1 MNIEELR
8 ELKKRIECLENLMQ
22 HYGKDEIKL
31 QCNTYGLH
39 GDYISI
45 AGKGFLPLYR
55 GLTMDIEQGDYV
67 IDPESENVDMRLSYE
82 DIEYEYPETLC
93 ELGLKEEED

>member
-31 QCNTYGLH
+31 QCNTYGLY

-45 AGKGFLPLYR
+45 AGKGFLPLYN
-55 GLTMDIEQGDYV
+55 GLTMDFENGNYV
-67 IDPESENVDMRLSYE
+67 RDLESEDIEMRLYYE
-82 DIEYEYPETLC
+82 DIENDYPETLC

>member
-1 MNIEELR
+1 MNIEEIR

-31 QCNTYGLH
+31 LCNTYGLH

-45 AGKGFLPLYR
+45 AGEGFLPLYS
-55 GLTMDIEQGDYV
+55 GLTMDYEKGNYV
-67 IDPESENVDMRLSYE
+67 KNEDAE
-82 DIEYEYPETLC
+82 DIEDRLYYQDIEFDYPETLA
-93 ELGLKEEED
+93 ELGLKEEE